1 MISKHRTEVSVR
13 TQTPLWRKYLLLLLV
28 PFFLGESLFAANPKS
43 QELDLDTEY
52 YSTQKTVRVRDAIG
66 KGRSKEIAIQ
76 NAKID
81 AHKKALERS
90 VSSFRHML
98 VETKDFALTN
108 EQIIADVNA
117 KVIEEARC
125 NEPKWDHGMNFDPF
139 HVAVMDCTVTV
150 SFFDLDFFTQEVMKT
165 AEGACIRSIV
175 LSGWGQFYNKN
186 YITGTAMTLITYG
199 AIGYGYKRETQIAD
213 ARRDY
218 NASTNSVDA
227 ERNYKIMREHQ
238 EVARTLYV
246 VGALTWAYSIWDA
259 FEDRERADDM
269 LYRVH
274 QKYFK
279 GKLNYEPQISF
290 FQKFMMQ
297 STRPKW

>member
-1 MISKHRTEVSVR
+1 
-13 TQTPLWRKYLLLLLV
+13 
-28 PFFLGESLFAANPKS
+28 
-43 QELDLDTEY
+43 
-52 YSTQKTVRVRDAIG
+52 
-66 KGRSKEIAIQ
+66 
-76 NAKID
+76 
-81 AHKKALERS
+81 
-90 VSSFRHML
+90 
-98 VETKDFALTN
+98 
-108 EQIIADVNA
+108 
-117 KVIEEARC
+117 
-125 NEPKWDHGMNFDPF
+125 
-139 HVAVMDCTVTV
+139 
-150 SFFDLDFFTQEVMKT
+150 
-165 AEGACIRSIV
+165 
-175 LSGWGQFYNKN
+175 
-186 YITGTAMTLITYG
+186 MTLMTYG

-218 NASTNSVDA
+218 NAATNSTDA
-227 ERNYKIMREHQ
+227 ERNYKIMRDHQ